1 LDEVEFDEFYSA
13 SYHRVCRQV
22 YAMIGNVDEA
32 QECTQEAFA
41 KAWAHRRTLDKTNY
55 PEAWV
60 RTVAYRMAVSRW
72 RKVQR
77 SWRQPD
83 RAMSPDL
90 VASAPNEAPVVVV
103 AALKQLPEAQRRV
116 IVMHHLAD
124 LSVREIAAE
133 LKVPEG
139 TVKARLSRGRAALK
153 ALLEDHTG
161 HGFGLGLEGGA
172 G

>member
-1 LDEVEFDEFYSA
+1 MDAGLDEVEFDEFFSA

-41 KAWAHRRTLDKTNY
+41 KAWAHRRTLDGTKH

-83 RAMSPDL
+83 RALSPPP
-90 VASAPNEAPVVVV
+90 VAGPPGEAPVVVV
-103 AALKQLPEAQRRV
+103 AALKQLPEDQRRV

-133 LKVPEG
+133 LALPEG
-139 TVKARLSRGRAALK
+139 TVKARLSRGRVALK
-153 ALLEDHTG
+153 TLLE
-161 HGFGLGLEGGA
+161 EA

>member
-1 LDEVEFDEFYSA
+1 MDEVEFDEFYSA

-153 ALLEDHTG
+153 AVLEDHTG
-161 HGFGLGLEGGA
+161 QGFGLGLEGGA

>member
-1 LDEVEFDEFYSA
+1 MDAGLDEVEFDEFFSA

-41 KAWAHRRTLDKTNY
+41 KAWAHRRTLDDTKH

-60 RTVAYRMAVSRW
+60 RTVAHRLAVSRW

-83 RAMSPDL
+83 RAMS
-90 VASAPNEAPVVVV
+90 SAPVSAPPGEASVVVV
-103 AALKQLPEAQRRV
+103 AALKRLPEDQRRV

-133 LKVPEG
+133 LALPEG
-139 TVKARLSRGRAALK
+139 TVKARLSRGRVALRT
-153 ALLEDHTG
+153 LLE
-161 HGFGLGLEGGA
+161 EA